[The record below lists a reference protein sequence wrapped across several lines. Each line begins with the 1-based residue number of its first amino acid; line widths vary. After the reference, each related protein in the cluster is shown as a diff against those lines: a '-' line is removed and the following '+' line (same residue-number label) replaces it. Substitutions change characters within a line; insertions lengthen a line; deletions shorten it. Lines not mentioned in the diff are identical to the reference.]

1 VQSLRPV
8 ENRTPR
14 GYLLLLHVIFC
25 SFYIYQLQS
34 VPVTLVE
41 RASIVGLAILTL
53 FLLTLPQTQLVEPWF
68 MASLTLG
75 DSAVLF
81 SALQSDGHPGA
92 WSNYAL
98 TLLLAMACYAAS
110 IHQMIVLSVLLV
122 IGYGFSLHHSRWLD
136 TETLLIF
143 PALLSLVLVLLS
155 KTRYAQEEVQRI
167 ADTEAQVR
175 QESMSDALTGIPNR
189 AQFVERVT
197 RSLLCARQNREFQ
210 FAVLFIDL
218 DGFKPI
224 NDKFG
229 HKAGDAVLQH
239 TAKRLQAC
247 LRKGDSVGRY
257 GGDEFTLL
265 INNVSGP
272 SDTIRVAERVL
283 NKLKEPIHVGEDVH
297 VGASIGI
304 ALSTNLHQGAEDL
317 IRDADSAMYR
327 AKGEGKNR
335 FAMSDQALDLPKGEL
350 KQRWKKLIGVPG

>member
-229 HKAGDAVLQH
+229 HKAGDAVLQM
-239 TAKRLQAC
+239 ALN
-247 LRKGDSVGRY
+247 GNP
-257 GGDEFTLL
+257 LL
-265 INNVSGP
+265 DRQLV
-272 SDTIRVAERVL
+272 VVEL
-283 NKLKEPIHVGEDVH
+283 LEPFLHVFAPRDVH
-297 VGASIGI
+297 HDR
-304 ALSTNLHQGAEDL
+304 LSRSWCRSACRARVS
-317 IRDADSAMYR
+317 RD
-327 AKGEGKNR
+327 
-335 FAMSDQALDLPKGEL
+335 FT
-350 KQRWKKLIGVPG
+350 VPTATPSENAISS